1 MIGVLDTTAFS
12 AAMRHEP
19 AIVSFLGDR
28 PPGEFAVVPPVIAE
42 IEFGLHRLDRASQ
55 RFRLLSVQ
63 KERLLSTIPLL
74 DWSPAASVQFGA
86 IKAGL
91 EKAGRMIEDFD
102 IAVAAI
108 ARAHGAE
115 VITANLTHFT
125 RIAGLPCRHWL

>member
-1 MIGVLDTTAFS
+1 MISVLDTTAFS

-19 AIVSFLGDR
+19 EIISFLGGR
-28 PPGEFAVVPPVIAE
+28 APGEFAVVPPVVAE
-42 IEFGLHRLDRASQ
+42 IEYGLRRLDRAS
-55 RFRLLSVQ
+55 RRYRLLAVQ

-74 DWSPAASVQFGA
+74 DWIPAASAQFGA
-86 IKAGL
+86 IKARL
-91 EKAGRMIEDFD
+91 EATGMLIEDFD

-125 RIAGLPCRHWL
+125 RIEGLPCRHWN

>member
-1 MIGVLDTTAFS
+1 MISVLDTTAFS

-19 AIVSFLGDR
+19 AIVSFLGAR
-28 PPGEFAVVPPVIAE
+28 PPGEFGVVPPVVAE
-42 IEFGLHRLDRASQ
+42 IEYGLHRLDRTS
-55 RFRLLSVQ
+55 RRYRLLAAQ

-74 DWSPAASVQFGA
+74 DWIPAASVQFGA

-91 EKAGRMIEDFD
+91 EEAGMMIEDFD

-108 ARAHGAE
+108 ACVHRAE

-125 RIAGLPCRHWL
+125 RIEGLPCRHWL

>member
-1 MIGVLDTTAFS
+1 MISVLDTTAFS

-19 AIVSFLGDR
+19 EIVALLRHR
-28 PPGEFAVVPPVIAE
+28 PPGEFAVVPPVVAE
-42 IEFGLHRLDRASQ
+42 VEYGLRRLDPASRRRRLLAAQ
-55 RFRLLSVQ
+55 KDRLLSV
-63 KERLLSTIPLL
+63 IPLL
-74 DWSPAASVQFGA
+74 DWIPAASVQFGA

-91 EKAGRMIEDFD
+91 ERAGTPIDDFD

-125 RIAGLPCRHWL
+125 KIDGLACRHWL